1 MNHHT
6 SRGDHGFKPSAIL
19 ILYALEL
26 LEQLQTM
33 HQLGSSAL
41 GSSQMKILN
50 VHATNTLSKLE
61 GIYSMNAED
70 LTGTGTL
77 EEIH

>member
-1 MNHHT
+1 MNYHT
-6 SRGDHGFKPSAIL
+6 SRGDRGFKSSVIL
-19 ILYALEL
+19 ILCALEL
-26 LEQLQTM
+26 LEPLPTM
-33 HQLGSSAL
+33 YQLGSSAL

-50 VHATNTLSKLE
+50 VHAMNTLSKLE

-77 EEIH
+77 EEIR

>member
-1 MNHHT
+1 M
-6 SRGDHGFKPSAIL
+6 
-19 ILYALEL
+19 LEL

-33 HQLGSSAL
+33 CQLGSSAL
-41 GSSQMKILN
+41 GSSQIKTLN
-50 VHATNTLSKLE
+50 VHAKNTLSKLE
-61 GIYSMNAED
+61 GIYSMNAKD